1 MLQRRYTD
9 QLWFKYIKRKR
20 VEVYFGRVYPIKM
33 ARGSDQSAKWNIEI
47 VNFKDAIMIQKLKQN
62 WIKADAEFASNV
74 VMLSDLIS

>member
-20 VEVYFGRVYPIKM
+20 VEVYFRSVYPIKM

-47 VNFKDAIMIQKLKQN
+47 VNYKDAIVVPKLKRN
-62 WIKADAEFASNV
+62 WMETEVEFASNV
-74 VMLSDLIS
+74 VMLSDLIF